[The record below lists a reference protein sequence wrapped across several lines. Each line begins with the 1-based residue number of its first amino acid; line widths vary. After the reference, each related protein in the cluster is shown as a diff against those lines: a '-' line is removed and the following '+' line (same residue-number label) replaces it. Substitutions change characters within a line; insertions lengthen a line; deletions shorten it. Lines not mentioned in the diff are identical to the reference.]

1 MGAQLPRNATVA
13 GHNAQQRDEEGENQG
28 HQRPREFPWRCLFLR
43 TVWLT
48 AEQRELP
55 GQKGGQA
62 QQAGEQPGAGA
73 GRTGA
78 VPPPE
83 PPGQR
88 RPHNGQAA
96 VRAHARQQEDAAVHV
111 HGDHVGAAF
120 AQEGARPP
128 QPSGCFFVH
137 PEGQRGKE
145 DEVGRG
151 HVDDEDVDQPPAAG
165 FEVQRCHERKVPQHS
180 GQEHCG
186 VEDWKEGGRVRNTGA
201 GLLHVR
207 VGAGGIVIIQS
218 SLNARMD
225 NRFATAFVIAC
236 VLSLISTIYMAAS
249 IGTDFWYEYRSPVQ
263 ENSSDLN
270 KSIWDEFVSD
280 EADEKTYNDALF
292 RYNGTVGLWRRCIT
306 ISKNMHWYSPPER
319 TESFDAVTKCVSFT
333 LTEQFMEKFV
343 DPGNHNSGIDLLR
356 TYLWR
361 CQFLLPF
368 VSLGLM
374 CFGALI
380 GLCACICR
388 SLYPTIATGILHLLA
403 G

>member
-1 MGAQLPRNATVA
+1 
-13 GHNAQQRDEEGENQG
+13 
-28 HQRPREFPWRCLFLR
+28 
-43 TVWLT
+43 
-48 AEQRELP
+48 
-55 GQKGGQA
+55 
-62 QQAGEQPGAGA
+62 
-73 GRTGA
+73 
-78 VPPPE
+78 
-83 PPGQR
+83 
-88 RPHNGQAA
+88 
-96 VRAHARQQEDAAVHV
+96 
-111 HGDHVGAAF
+111 
-120 AQEGARPP
+120 
-128 QPSGCFFVH
+128 
-137 PEGQRGKE
+137 
-145 DEVGRG
+145 
-151 HVDDEDVDQPPAAG
+151 
-165 FEVQRCHERKVPQHS
+165 
-180 GQEHCG
+180 
-186 VEDWKEGGRVRNTGA
+186 
-201 GLLHVR
+201 
-207 VGAGGIVIIQS
+207 
-218 SLNARMD
+218 MD

-270 KSIWDEFVSD
+270 KSIWDEFISD

-306 ISKNMHWYSPPER
+306 IPKNMHWYSPPER
-319 TESFDAVTKCVSFT
+319 TESFDVVTKCVSFT

-403 G
+403 